1 MRIKLILISIFTFQ
15 FIFSNSILYS
25 NEVEIVSDNIKIL
38 RNGKIIESIE
48 TNVTIKK
55 KGLYIEGNYSVY
67 NKESEIIKF
76 EKNVLFNDRTK
87 NIIIETENAKY
98 NKNLDVLET
107 IGITNIKIEDKY
119 EIVSSNMF
127 YDRSLQKIYSNRET
141 TIKDL
146 IGNIYNFED
155 SFQFDLNKEIITTKK
170 TNIIDTDN
178 NIYIFENAK
187 INLPNKE
194 ILGKE
199 LKIDFVDSYFG
210 IPNNDPILKG
220 RSAISNDDQTKIYK
234 TVFSTCNTKNKS
246 CPGWEIETEEFTHDK
261 VNKVFNYKNS
271 WLKLFDQEI
280 FYFPYFSHPDPS
292 VKRKSGFLVPYYGSS
307 NNFGSWVNIPYYK
320 TLGKDKD
327 MTFNPR
333 IYADDKFIMQ
343 TEFRQSFEKSKLIS
357 DLSYN
362 NDGKNSNS
370 HFFAKLGGKIN
381 NSSQYNFSYQS
392 VTNDNYLKIHNLS
405 NSSPLINDESVLTS
419 KLTYSNNIDKNTS
432 FSSDFIAYED
442 LSKRNNDRFQ
452 YILPNFNFT
461 KKIES
466 DKNYNGSFQFKS
478 SGFQKNYD
486 TNKYESL
493 LINDFLFK
501 SNDYINNNG
510 LITNYD
516 FLIKNFNSY
525 TENST
530 SYKNKEDYEVF
541 GAFLIKTSL
550 PLKSVNE
557 ARNNY
562 LKPIASFRYS
572 PNNTKNISSKDLR
585 LSYDNIFALNR
596 IGTNEIVEGGKSL
609 SLGVEYENKNK
620 NNEKLYSLSLANS
633 ISDRANSNLPTK
645 TKLNEERTDLVG
657 KFSFSPNKILNIDYS
672 FSYDNNLKNSNYDS
686 ISASINYD
694 MVSTSL
700 KYLSSGDVIG
710 NDEIISNS
718 STIKLGKEKKL
729 KFNIS
734 KDLNRDFTEY
744 FDLIYEYETDCL
756 KASIEYNK
764 KFYRDGN
771 LQPEKSLFLTLKFIP
786 FAEFRQGAD
795 INQ

>member
-1 MRIKLILISIFTFQ
+1 MKIKFILFLFFQ
-15 FIFSNSILYS
+15 FIFFNSILYPD
-25 NEVEIVSDNIKIL
+25 EVEIISDNIKIL
-38 RNGKIIESIE
+38 DNGKIIESIQ
-48 TNVTIKK
+48 TNAIIEK
-55 KGLYIEGNYSVY
+55 KGLYIEGDYSIY
-67 NKESEIIKF
+67 NKETEIIKF
-76 EKNVLFNDRTK
+76 EKNVLFNDVTK
-87 NIIIETENAKY
+87 NIKVETVNAAY
-98 NKNLDVLET
+98 NQKLDILET
-107 IGITNIKIEDKY
+107 VGITNIKIENKY

-127 YDRSLQKIYSNRET
+127 YNRRSQQIYSNKET
-141 TIKDL
+141 TIKD
-146 IGNIYNFED
+146 INGNIYNLEN
-155 SFQFDLNKEIITTKK
+155 SFQFDLNNEIITTKK
-170 TNIIDTDN
+170 INIIDTDN

-187 INLPNKE
+187 INLVSKE

-199 LKIDFVDSYFG
+199 LKIDFVDNYFG

-220 RSAISNDDQTKIYK
+220 RSAISNNEQTKIYK
-234 TVFSTCNTKNKS
+234 TVFSTCNTTNKS

-292 VKRKSGFLVPYYGSS
+292 VNRKSGFLVPYYGSS
-307 NNFGSWVNIPYYK
+307 NNFGSWVNIPYFK

-327 MTFNPR
+327 VTFNPR

-343 TEFRQSFEKSKLIS
+343 AEYRQRLEKSKLIS
-357 DLSYN
+357 DFSYN

-370 HFFAKLGGKIN
+370 HFFANLEGKID
-381 NSSQYNFSYQS
+381 SSSNYIFSYQS

-405 NSSPLINDESVLTS
+405 KSSPLINDESVLTS
-419 KLTYSNNIDKNTS
+419 KLTYSKNIDENTS

-452 YILPNFNFT
+452 YILPNFTFIKNL
-461 KKIES
+461 EL

-486 TNKYESL
+486 TNKYENL
-493 LINDFLFK
+493 LINDFLFT
-501 SNDYINNNG
+501 SNDYVNKKG
-510 LITNYD
+510 VKTNYD

-541 GAFLIKTSL
+541 GAFLVKTFL
-550 PLKSVNE
+550 PLKRVYDNGSD
-557 ARNNY
+557 Y

-572 PNNTKNISSKDLR
+572 PNNTKNISNKDLR

-609 SLGVEYENKNK
+609 SLGVEYENRNE
-620 NNEKLYSLSLANS
+620 NNEKLFSLNMANS
-633 ISDRANSNLPTK
+633 ISYRKNDNLPFK
-645 TKLNEERTDLVG
+645 TKLNEERSDLVG
-657 KFSFSPNKILNIDYS
+657 KLSFSPNKVLNFDYS

-686 ISASINYD
+686 ISASINYG
-694 MVSTSL
+694 VISTSFNF
-700 KYLSSGDVIG
+700 LSSGDVIG

-718 STIKLGKEKKL
+718 STLKLDEETSF
-729 KFNIS
+729 KFNIA

-744 FDLIYEYETDCL
+744 YDLIYEYETDCL
-756 KASIEYNK
+756 KASIEYSK

>member
-1 MRIKLILISIFTFQ
+1 MKIKFILLLFFQ
-15 FIFSNSILYS
+15 FILFNSIINS
-25 NEVEIVSDNIKIL
+25 DEVEIVSDNIKIL
-38 RNGKIIESIE
+38 ENGKIIQSIK
-48 TNVTIKK
+48 TNAIIQK
-55 KGLYIEGNYSVY
+55 KGLYIEGDYSVY
-67 NKESEIIKF
+67 NKETEIIKF
-76 EKNVLFNDRTK
+76 EKNVLFNDRIK
-87 NIIIETENAKY
+87 NIKVETVNAKY
-98 NKNLDVLET
+98 NQKLDILET
-107 IGITNIKIEDKY
+107 IGATNIKIENKY

-127 YDRSLQKIYSNRET
+127 YNRRSQQIYSNRET
-141 TIKDL
+141 IIKDTN
-146 IGNIYNFED
+146 GNIYNLEN
-155 SFQFDLNKEIITTKK
+155 SFQFDLNNEIITTEK
-170 TNIIDTDN
+170 TNIIDSDN

-187 INLPNKE
+187 INLVSKE

-199 LKIDFVDSYFG
+199 LKIDFVDNYFG

-220 RSAISNDDQTKIYK
+220 RSAISNNEKTKIYK
-234 TVFSTCNTKNKS
+234 TVFSTCNTTNKS
-246 CPGWEIETEEFTHDK
+246 CPGWEIETEEFIHDK
-261 VNKVFNYKNS
+261 INKVFNYKNS

-307 NNFGSWVNIPYYK
+307 NNFGSWVNIPYFK

-327 MTFNPR
+327 ITFNPR

-343 TEFRQSFEKSKLIS
+343 AEYRQSLKESLLIS
-357 DLSYN
+357 DFSYN

-370 HFFAKLGGKIN
+370 HLFASLSGKIN
-381 NSSQYNFSYQS
+381 EKSNYNINYQS

-419 KLTYSNNIDKNTS
+419 KLTYSKTIDKNTT
-432 FSSDFIAYED
+432 FNSDFIAYED

-452 YILPNFNFT
+452 YILPNFTFT
-461 KKIES
+461 KKLEL

-501 SNDYINNNG
+501 SNDYINKNG
-510 LITNYD
+510 LKVNYD
-516 FLIKNFNSY
+516 FLVKNFNSY

-530 SYKNKEDYEVF
+530 SYKSKEDYEVF

-550 PLKSVNE
+550 PLKKIDDDGND
-557 ARNNY
+557 Y

-572 PNNTKNISSKDLR
+572 PNNTKNISDKDLR

-609 SLGVEYENKNK
+609 SLGFEYENRNK
-620 NNEKLYSLSLANS
+620 INEKLFSLSLANS
-633 ISDRANSNLPTK
+633 MSDRKNTNLPSK
-645 TKLNEERTDLVG
+645 TKLNEKRTDLVG
-657 KFSFSPNKILNIDYS
+657 KFSFSPNKVLNFDYS

-686 ISASINYD
+686 ISTSINYGIIS
-694 MVSTSL
+694 STFN
-700 KYLSSGDVIG
+700 YLSSGGVIG

-718 STIKLGKEKKL
+718 SKIKLDKEKSL
-729 KFNIS
+729 RFNIA

-744 FDLIYEYETDCL
+744 YDFIYEYETDCL
-756 KASIEYNK
+756 KTSIEYNK
-764 KFYRDGN
+764 RFYRDGN
-771 LQPEKSLFLTLKFIP
+771 LQPEKSLFFTLKFIP

>member
-1 MRIKLILISIFTFQ
+1 MKIK
-15 FIFSNSILYS
+15 FIVFLCFNLFFFYS
-25 NEVEIVSDNIKIL
+25 FLLSDEVNIISDNIKIL
-38 RNGKIIESIE
+38 ENKKLIESYQTQVI
-48 TNVTIKK
+48 IKN
-55 KGLYIEGNYSVY
+55 KGLYIEGDVSVY
-67 NKESEIIKF
+67 DKKKEIISFK
-76 EKNVLFNDRTK
+76 KNVLFNDRIK
-87 NIIIETENAKY
+87 NITVKTEKAKYDKNFDIIET
-98 NKNLDVLET
+98 L
-107 IGITNIKIEDKY
+107 GITNIKIENKY
-119 EIVSSNMF
+119 EIISSNMF
-127 YDRSLQKIYSNRET
+127 YDRRSQKIYSNRET
-141 TIKDL
+141 TIKD
-146 IGNIYNFED
+146 ISGNIYNLEN
-155 SFQFDLNKEIITTKK
+155 SFQLDLNSEIITTEK
-170 TNIIDTDN
+170 TNTIDTDN

-187 INLPNKE
+187 INLVSKE

-199 LKIDFVDSYFG
+199 LKIDFVDNFFG
-210 IPNNDPILKG
+210 ITNNDPILKG
-220 RSAISNDDQTKIYK
+220 RSAVSNNKETKIYK
-234 TVFSTCNTKNKS
+234 TVFSTCNTTNKS

-307 NNFGSWVNIPYYK
+307 NNFGSWINIPYFK
-320 TLGKDKD
+320 TIGIDKD
-327 MTFNPR
+327 LTFNPR

-343 TEFRQSFEKSKLIS
+343 SEYRQSFENSILIS
-357 DLSYN
+357 DFSYN

-370 HFFAKLGGKIN
+370 HLFANLDGKIN
-381 NSSQYNFSYQS
+381 KNSKYNFSYQS

-405 NSSPLINDESVLTS
+405 KSSPLINDDSVLTS
-419 KLTYSNNIDKNTS
+419 KLTYSTNLDENTS

-452 YILPNFNFT
+452 YILPNFTFT
-461 KKIES
+461 KNIGL

-501 SNDYINNNG
+501 SNDYVDNKG
-510 LITNYD
+510 LVTNYD

-525 TENST
+525 TENSA

-550 PLKSVNE
+550 PLK
-557 ARNNY
+557 RTHNNGNDY

-572 PNNTKNISSKDLR
+572 PNNTKNISDKDLR

-596 IGTNEIVEGGKSL
+596 IGTNEIVEGGRSL
-609 SLGVEYENKNK
+609 SLGVEYENRNK
-620 NNEKLYSLSLANS
+620 NNEKLFSLSLANS
-633 ISDRANSNLPTK
+633 LSDKTNANLPIK
-645 TKLNEERTDLVG
+645 TKLNEKRTDFVG
-657 KFSFSPNKILNIDYS
+657 KFSISPNTILNFDYS

-686 ISASINYD
+686 ISTSINYGII
-694 MVSTSL
+694 STRFN
-700 KYLSSGDVIG
+700 YLSSGEVIG

-718 STIKLGKEKKL
+718 STIKLDKEKSLKL
-729 KFNIS
+729 NIA
-734 KDLNRDFTEY
+734 KDLNKDFTEY
-744 FDLIYEYETDCL
+744 YDLIYEYETDCL
-756 KASIEYNK
+756 KTSIEFNK

-771 LQPEKSLFLTLKFIP
+771 LQPEKSLFFTLKFIP
-786 FAEFRQGAD
+786 FAEFRQGSD
-795 INQ
+795 IYQ

>member
-1 MRIKLILISIFTFQ
+1 MKIKFILFLFFQ
-15 FIFSNSILYS
+15 FIFFNSILS
-25 NEVEIVSDNIKIL
+25 SDEVEIVSDNIKIL
-38 RNGKIIESIE
+38 ENGKIIESIQ
-48 TNVTIKK
+48 TNAIIKN
-55 KGLYIEGNYSVY
+55 KGLYIEGDYSIY
-67 NKESEIIKF
+67 NKETEIIKF
-76 EKNVLFNDRTK
+76 EKNVLLNDRIK
-87 NIIIETENAKY
+87 NIIVETESAKY
-98 NKNLDVLET
+98 NQKLDILET
-107 IGITNIKIEDKY
+107 IGVTNIKIENKY
-119 EIVSSNMF
+119 EIISSNMF
-127 YDRSLQKIYSNRET
+127 YDRRSQKIYSKRET
-141 TIKDL
+141 TIKD
-146 IGNIYNFED
+146 ISGNIYNLENN
-155 SFQFDLNKEIITTKK
+155 FQLDLVKEVIATKK

-178 NIYIFENAK
+178 NIYAFENAK
-187 INLPNKE
+187 INLITKE

-199 LKIDFVDSYFG
+199 LKIDFVDNYFG

-220 RSAISNDDQTKIYK
+220 RSAVSNDKQTKIYK
-234 TVFSTCNTKNKS
+234 TVFSTCNTTNKS

-307 NNFGSWVNIPYYK
+307 NNFGSWVNIPYFK

-343 TEFRQSFEKSKLIS
+343 AEYRQSLEKSKLIS
-357 DLSYN
+357 DFSYN

-370 HFFAKLGGKIN
+370 HLFLNLNGDLEGNSNYKLN
-381 NSSQYNFSYQS
+381 YQS

-405 NSSPLINDESVLTS
+405 KSSPLINDESVLTS
-419 KLTYSNNIDKNTS
+419 KLAFSKVIDKNTK
-432 FSSDFIAYED
+432 FQSDFIAYED
-442 LSKRNNDRFQ
+442 LSKKNNDRFQ
-452 YILPNFNFT
+452 YILPNFTFT
-461 KKIES
+461 KNIELDS
-466 DKNYNGSFQFKS
+466 NYNGSFQFKS

-501 SNDYINNNG
+501 SNDYVNKKG

-525 TENST
+525 TENSI

-541 GAFLIKTSL
+541 GAFLIKSSL
-550 PLKSVNE
+550 PLKRVHDSGND
-557 ARNNY
+557 Y

-572 PNNTKNISSKDLR
+572 PNNTKDISDKDLR

-609 SLGVEYENKNK
+609 SLGVEYENRNK
-620 NNEKLYSLSLANS
+620 ENEKLFGLSLANS
-633 ISDRANSNLPTK
+633 ISDKANNNLPSK
-645 TKLNEERTDLVG
+645 TKLNEKRTDLVG
-657 KFSFSPNKILNIDYS
+657 KVSFSPNKILNFNYS

-686 ISASINYD
+686 ISTNVNYGIIT
-694 MVSTSL
+694 TSF
-700 KYLSSGDVIG
+700 KFLSSGGVIG

-718 STIKLGKEKKL
+718 SIIKLDEEKSLKL
-729 KFNIS
+729 NIA
-734 KDLNRDFTEY
+734 KDLNKDFTEY
-744 FDLIYEYETDCL
+744 YDLVYEYETDCL